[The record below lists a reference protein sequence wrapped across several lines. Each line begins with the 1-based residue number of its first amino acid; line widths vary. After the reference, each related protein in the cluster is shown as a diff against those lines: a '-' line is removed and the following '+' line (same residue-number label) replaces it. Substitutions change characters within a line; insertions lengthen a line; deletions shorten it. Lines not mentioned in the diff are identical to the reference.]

1 MNELL
6 VKESLKLLKELR
18 DTSLT
23 VDEFQDTLNRA
34 ISFLQVALDEESL
47 SKEIYKR
54 LYDSSVQVQ

>member
-18 DTSLT
+18 DVSLT
-23 VDEFQDTLNRA
+23 IDEFQETLNRA
-34 ISFLQVALDEESL
+34 ISFLQVALNEESL

-54 LYDSSVQVQ
+54 LHESHL